1 MNARLFFLSF
11 SVLWLDLGVAAQS
24 ANSHQGSSVNSIF
37 TSNVHG
43 LDPNSYAT
51 LPRDPRFVSPPNAQG
66 ESSSQR
72 HSLKVLSKDGTTT
85 NLSHGPCEQP
95 AKVFSAREYS
105 GPLKRF
111 TAWFSRKPEMTTV
124 PTRRANGNNICSLDA
139 VEKFHL
145 FFKSTVDP
153 VTFIGAGASAGFSQ
167 WNNDDKEWGQ
177 GAEGFGKR
185 YAAAFTDRASRNFFG
200 KFFYPTIFRQ
210 DPRYFRE
217 GQGSTKSRFGHALAH
232 SFVARRDSGGSMPN
246 LSLWAGTTSTVALAN
261 LYHPDQDRGFTPA
274 AQRVGISIGTNM
286 GFDVLKEFW
295 PEIVRKLNLPF
306 RERQVVAAGAT
317 GKQ

>member
-1 MNARLFFLSF
+1 MKARLFLLSF
-11 SVLWLDLGVAAQS
+11 SVLSLCLGATAQS
-24 ANSHQGSSVNSIF
+24 ANSPEGRSVNNIF
-37 TSNVHG
+37 TSNIHG
-43 LDPNSYAT
+43 LDPDSYAK

-66 ESSSQR
+66 ESSSQQ
-72 HSLKVLSKDGTTT
+72 HPLKRLSKDGTTT
-85 NLSHGPCEQP
+85 TSPQGPCEQP
-95 AKVFSAREYS
+95 AKLFSAREYN

-124 PTRRANGNNICSLDA
+124 PARAHSTNICSLDA
-139 VEKFHL
+139 GEKFHL

-153 VTFIGAGASAGFSQ
+153 VTFIGAGASAGLSQ

-177 GAEGFGKR
+177 GAEGYGKR

-217 GQGSTKSRFGHALAH
+217 GQGSTKARLGHALAH
-232 SFVARRDSGGSMPN
+232 TFVARRDSGGSMPN

-274 AQRVGISIGTNM
+274 AARVGISIGTNM

-306 RERQVVAAGAT
+306 RERQVVAAGTA

>member
-1 MNARLFFLSF
+1 MKARIFLLSF
-11 SVLWLDLGVAAQS
+11 SVLSLGLGATAQTT
-24 ANSHQGSSVNSIF
+24 NTLHQSTVNNIF

-43 LDPNSYAT
+43 LDPDSYAT
-51 LPRDPRFVSPPNAQG
+51 LPRDPRFISPPNAQG

-72 HSLKVLSKDGTTT
+72 HSFKVLSKDGTST
-85 NLSHGPCEQP
+85 NPSQSPCEQP
-95 AKVFSAREYS
+95 AKLFSASEYS

-124 PTRRANGNNICSLDA
+124 PARQTNGKTICALDA
-139 VEKFHL
+139 GQKFHL

-153 VTFIGAGASAGFSQ
+153 VTFIGAGVSAGISQ
-167 WNNDDKEWGQ
+167 LNNDDKEWGQ
-177 GAEGFGKR
+177 GAEGYGKR

-200 KFFYPTIFRQ
+200 KFFYPTIFHQ

-217 GQGSTKSRFGHALAH
+217 GHGSTKARLGHAMAH
-232 SFVARRDSGGSMPN
+232 TFVARSDSGASMPN
-246 LSLWAGTTSTVALAN
+246 LSLWAGTTSSVALAN
-261 LYHPDQDRGFTPA
+261 LYHPDQERGFTPA
-274 AQRVGISIGTNM
+274 AQRVGISLGTNM

-306 RERQVVAAGAT
+306 RERQVVASGST
-317 GKQ
+317 SN